1 VLLPV
6 GGFFSDTG
14 GNWVYVLEAGGKRAV
29 KRNISLGRKNPNYY
43 EVLDGL
49 KSGDKVITSSYSHY
63 GDKEVLAI
71 GR

>member
-1 VLLPV
+1 M

-14 GNWVYVLEAGGKRAV
+14 GNWVYAVESDGKRAV

-49 KSGDKVITSSYSHY
+49 KPGDKVITSSYSNY
-63 GDKEVLAI
+63 GDKEVLEF
-71 GR
+71 